1 MAIGSTLSVGLIGLK
16 AFIVQVQAFISPG
29 LPYFSIIGLPDASL
43 SEARERVKSACQ
55 ATGFGWP
62 QTRVTVNMSPA
73 AMPKRGSS
81 HDLAIAASVLCA
93 AGAIGH
99 DCLEDTIVLGEV
111 NLDGSVL
118 PIHGL
123 LPIMLHAEE
132 RGVRKMIVPHRN
144 LDEASMVDG
153 LDVVG
158 VRHVGELIELMGG
171 DATYTIPDTPV
182 TDETTTDQSPTSH
195 PNDCGDMNEVLGQE
209 HAKWALQVAAAGG
222 HNLIMTGPPG
232 SGKTMLASRMPGIM
246 CPLNE
251 AEQLEVAS
259 IPAYE
264 PQHRPALVNYPMFP
278 ALSGQ
283 IILDAE
289 SPTEILADKLLSY
302 ACASHLRRRD
312 LWDMCWLASRGD
324 VDSRR
329 AMELAELKSS
339 DYGEEGLWADR
350 ADRVAGVA
358 DVIGSVDESA
368 TVLATFKDNPWTGM
382 DGVPAIVANTF
393 GEGRSVYVGARLGR
407 DGIALSLPEILDSL
421 GMAEAGGNDGR
432 VLHVER
438 EGADGSRFVFSFNRT
453 HETVRV
459 PVEGEVV
466 VSSFADVDGET
477 ASIKPNGVIVTKQ

>member
-1 MAIGSTLSVGLIGLK
+1 
-16 AFIVQVQAFISPG
+16 
-29 LPYFSIIGLPDASL
+29 
-43 SEARERVKSACQ
+43 
-55 ATGFGWP
+55 
-62 QTRVTVNMSPA
+62 
-73 AMPKRGSS
+73 
-81 HDLAIAASVLCA
+81 
-93 AGAIGH
+93 
-99 DCLEDTIVLGEV
+99 
-111 NLDGSVL
+111 
-118 PIHGL
+118 
-123 LPIMLHAEE
+123 
-132 RGVRKMIVPHRN
+132 
-144 LDEASMVDG
+144 MVDG

-283 IILDAE
+283 IILDVE

-358 DVIGSVDESA
+358 DVIGSDA
-368 TVLATFKDNPWTGM
+368 
-382 DGVPAIVANTF
+382 
-393 GEGRSVYVGARLGR
+393 
-407 DGIALSLPEILDSL
+407 
-421 GMAEAGGNDGR
+421 
-432 VLHVER
+432 
-438 EGADGSRFVFSFNRT
+438 
-453 HETVRV
+453 
-459 PVEGEVV
+459 
-466 VSSFADVDGET
+466 FADEMRRFLPAGLMTSTVESPRWSAWAIEQIGTLYGTPGTPSSADAVPGFPIFG
-477 ASIKPNGVIVTKQ
+477 ASNDSSPTR